1 LINDVSQGTGDRR
14 RRSAGAAALAAAA
27 ITAGALAG
35 CGGGGG
41 TTTGSQPSTSAG
53 GTGTSTSAEG
63 TTTSTGNVFGSGGAA
78 KGHTVSDVL
87 NAVLTSG
94 DPDKAC
100 GTDYV
105 TEQYL
110 SRAYGGEQGC
120 VDAQTGGSAAQSVQI
135 EGLASGS
142 QPDTASVKIV
152 PKGGVYSGEKLT
164 VTMVKEGDDWKIDAV
179 KSNAPVGP

>member
-1 LINDVSQGTGDRR
+1 MISDVLHGPGDRR
-14 RRSAGAAALAAAA
+14 RNRAGAAALVSAA
-27 ITAGALAG
+27 IAASALAG

-41 TTTGSQPSTSAG
+41 TTSSQPTTSAG
-53 GTGTSTSAEG
+53 GTATTSAQS
-63 TTTSTGNVFGSGGAA
+63 TITSTGSVFGGGAA

-110 SRAYGGEQGC
+110 SKAYGGKQGC
-120 VDAQTGGSAAQSVQI
+120 VNAQTGGNAAQSVSIQ
-135 EGLASGS
+135 GLAGGS
-142 QPDTASVKIV
+142 KPNTASVKIV

-164 VTMVKEGDDWKIDAV
+164 VTMVKEGNDWKIDAV